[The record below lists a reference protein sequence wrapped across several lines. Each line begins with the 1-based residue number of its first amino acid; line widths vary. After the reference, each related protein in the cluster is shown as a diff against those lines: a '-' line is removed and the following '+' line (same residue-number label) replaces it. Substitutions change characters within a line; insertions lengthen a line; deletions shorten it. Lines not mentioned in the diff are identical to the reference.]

1 MTHERTVG
9 SQMKKITALLLI
21 ISMLLSVCVFANENE
36 YDDTKVYL
44 FGDDWAKAWGDVL
57 EGYFYDSS
65 VFINLANNGEL
76 MSNMT
81 KKAEYSAIKKGDIV
95 LISYG
100 ILEKDRS
107 GDKNADF
114 KKNLEDIT
122 ASLIKKGATV
132 KFVSIVSTM
141 RYNTLTGHMEETKNF
156 YTETTR
162 AWAKKNN
169 IAYIDLALLTAQKA
183 NALGSNNATKLYK
196 SQMELTV
203 NGNRMCAYE
212 VFKNLYGEMSL
223 EGMLKINLSQIHEIL
238 PHEKSKTIDLLFEE
252 SVCDRFTVYAKGGSG
267 VRVNG
272 EIIADGDGIWEGCA
286 VEGKINVEFAG
297 CEMIQVSPQ
306 FYFDAADAATT
317 EAPFVGKTFSGIF
330 DVKVKKSEP
339 LKASVY
345 LNDYLIASNLDMP
358 GTQPVTEAAEHTFEE
373 YYLPKGDFAVKVT
386 GLTDK
391 LDYIAFSEA
400 NVIKQDRPR
409 IFVGGDSTVCN
420 YYPLVRTGDEA
431 DGTVMTGW
439 AMLLESYVD
448 ADVVNLAA
456 SGYWA
461 SKWKDTSFNIIE
473 KEGKKGDIFILQF
486 GINDRYYSTI
496 EEMTLALGTMI
507 DTAAAKGMIPILV
520 SPQISAGYG
529 WGEEANT
536 GKSDGGDYQEFFNAV
551 RDLAGEKG
559 CFYVDLTD
567 LSSGWFSEIG
577 REAVYKKYH
586 LWDYE
591 NDKPGDM
598 MHLSYK
604 GADAICR
611 FFVHGL
617 KKLSDSKACDKWG
630 NSLEILKIW

>member
-1 MTHERTVG
+1 
-9 SQMKKITALLLI
+9 MKKITALLLI
-21 ISMLLSVCVFANENE
+21 VCMLLSVNVFAEEVDNSAA
-36 YDDTKVYL
+36 KVYL
-44 FGDDWAKAWGDVL
+44 FGDDWAKAWGTAL

-65 VFINLANNGEL
+65 LFINLANNGEL
-76 MSNMT
+76 LSNMT
-81 KKAEYSAIKKGDIV
+81 KKAEYSNIKKGDIV
-95 LISYG
+95 LVSYG
-100 ILEKDRS
+100 ILEKDRP

-114 KKNLEDIT
+114 KKNLEAIT
-122 ASLIKKGATV
+122 TELTKKGATV

-162 AWAKKNN
+162 AHAKKNN
-169 IAYIDLALLTAQKA
+169 LTYIDLAHLTAEKA

-196 SQMELTV
+196 AQMELTD

-212 VFKNLYGEMSL
+212 VFKNLLVEDSL
-223 EGMLKINLSQIHEIL
+223 KGILKLNLSQIQDVF
-238 PHEKSKTIDLLFEE
+238 PHERTKTVDLLFEE
-252 SVCDRFTVYAKGGSG
+252 MVSDRFCVYTKGG
-267 VRVNG
+267 VDVKVNG
-272 EIIADGDGIWEGCA
+272 EAATDGKWTGKAID
-286 VEGKINVEFAG
+286 GKINLEFAY
-297 CEMIQVSPQ
+297 CEKIQVCPQ
-306 FYFDAADAATT
+306 FYFDAADVATT
-317 EAPFVGKTFSGIF
+317 NTPFVGKTFPGVF
-330 DVKVKKSEP
+330 DITVKKSEP

-358 GTQPVTEAAEHTFEE
+358 GTQPVTEPHEHIFED
-373 YYLPKGDFAVKVT
+373 YYLAEGDFKVLVT

-391 LDYIAFSEA
+391 LDYIAFNEKDSIQTA
-400 NVIKQDRPR
+400 RPR

-420 YYPLVRTGDEA
+420 YYPLVRTGSEA

-439 AMLLESYVD
+439 AMLLENYVD
-448 ADVVNLAA
+448 ADVINLAA

-486 GINDRYYSTI
+486 GINDRYYSTL
-496 EEMTLALGTMI
+496 EEMRTALGTMI

-529 WGEEANT
+529 WGEESDI

-551 RDLAGEKG
+551 RDLASEKG

-591 NDKPGDM
+591 NNKPGDM

-604 GADAICR
+604 GADAMCR